1 MARCLRWATAP
12 SAAARSS
19 GAGWGIPVRGV
30 GLRAFVHALEPSV
43 RGGLVRGCR
52 HRGCP
57 SGSEPVVGG
66 QRGAGPGS
74 VDERAR
80 ERWASAPSVRRSVG
94 HGDGDR
100 RTRVPACRRPL
111 ARPVRNNLN
120 WSPSAL
126 LARCPDGPPAS
137 PAGSRGRAA
146 SLTVRRHCSSDVA
159 RAGSARRLTRDRRAE
174 RAAEPVEL
182 ARLRRWL
189 RTAKGQRTF
198 ATLAQQAASG
208 KLPVS
213 SYARTSHA
221 TPGTAGACSSTGS
234 ARPSPAATRTAQP
247 SWAGRSGRRRGGTTR

>member
-159 RAGSARRLTRDRRAE
+159 RAGSARRLTRDRRA
-174 RAAEPVEL
+174 AEPVEL